1 MSSKSEEKKSGSIN
15 HPEELEEYI
24 QVTTPPIWVLAIA
37 MIIFVLGLWAFCFFG
52 TITMHTENGGEEQVN
67 PITFL
72 IN

>member
-1 MSSKSEEKKSGSIN
+1 MSNNFEGKMPESLN

-24 QVTTPPIWVLAIA
+24 QVTTPPIWALVIA
-37 MIIFVLGLWAFCFFG
+37 MIIIVLGLWAYCFFG
-52 TITMHTENGGEEQVN
+52 TVTMHTENGGEEQVN